1 MASNNKDEEMDK
13 SNETHKYFIDRLVE
27 AFEILGG
34 SQWATNQDTESNKA
48 QTREEIEE
56 VIFSNAFSAL
66 DIHQCADVS
75 DDEADSETLP
85 ATKHSQKPEKAKCNQ
100 RSKQKKNKRTRVAND
115 PDILDVP
122 LESYCLVDGPE
133 GIHAD
138 YKMALV
144 SVFVE
149 WWKLRNHVQTMWF
162 SVAYDDVNHAVAG
175 AVSEMAITMIKK
187 TALAVFVEFPAGF
200 DTYQAMTRDFSR
212 DELQDICSSHPEF
225 KEAFSFHTYQDLLEF
240 LEDFQKNRTGKP
252 TKRMQSRLS
261 LWDPNFDLQ
270 QATLA
275 EKVEWRRSYTINW
288 LYDLVNVFS
297 YIVIQEN
304 KISIKNR
311 PLETINW
318 SVKTPYH
325 RPSKLYGMECFAEFI
340 TTLAM
345 QKPGTKVQSQVL
357 PHHVFQLQCVV
368 DSFTASRGW
377 GPGIQ
382 KCYGHFTKEHPGKVS
397 PTDCLKLFLG
407 THDSGFLSGAEALS
421 NRLKEYQRTSRDQ
434 LASYRIAWMLLDRSR
449 VQFSNWL
456 GKSDGAFTSETPSRF
471 SNHTQNGLWE
481 YSPFLC
487 GVGLVDA
494 LGISYR
500 LSMLCWDTVL
510 EVIIML
516 RFQEPLVQKD
526 YMKQSDELLSFLTT
540 YGAPHGPHFSE
551 LSGRE
556 KTESDAR
563 RLERAKRYKHHDIEQ
578 VIGTHQDMRDALSLD
593 GNAIFRRK
601 SQLLVYHESGWDPAR
616 LIENRLESDCSLL
629 VSYATVWERDKLG
642 NSSER
647 DIFLRLYR
655 ENATRFNGAFA
666 NESVSSTPNANEIA
680 ASTQRL
686 GHSEYGPTGL
696 GQLRLAE
703 LDLINDICYQA
714 PLSAIDYTWL
724 TMKFMKIFDAVEER
738 LIEVRNPLYLQCILF
753 HKSARMAQLQIL
765 IRREMPGHKECLEV
779 LAKEMKKQSMSVE
792 QFMYWGRHDS
802 RILGALGS
810 ERIWCHEA
818 EVGAEKEQT
827 EVQ

>member
-1 MASNNKDEEMDK
+1 MNK

-34 SQWATNQDTESNKA
+34 SQWATNQDTEINKA

-66 DIHQCADVS
+66 DIHQCANVS

-149 WWKLRNHVQTMWF
+149 WWKLRNYVQTMWF
-162 SVAYDDVNHAVAG
+162 SVAYDDVNHTVAG

-212 DELQDICSSHPEF
+212 DELQDMFSSHPEF
-225 KEAFSFHTYQDLLEF
+225 KEVFSFHTYQDLLEF

-261 LWDPNFDLQ
+261 LWDPNLDLQ

-325 RPSKLYGMECFAEFI
+325 RPSKLYGMESFAEFI

-357 PHHVFQLQCVV
+357 PHHVFQLQCIV

-382 KCYGHFTKEHPGKVS
+382 KCYGRFTKEHPGKVL

-434 LASYRIAWMLLDRSR
+434 LASYRIAWMLLDR
-449 VQFSNWL
+449 W
-456 GKSDGAFTSETPSRF
+456 RF
-471 SNHTQNGLWE
+471 HKRNPVTVFQPYTEW
-481 YSPFLC
+481 
-487 GVGLVDA
+487 A
-494 LGISYR
+494 LGVQSIP
-500 LSMLCWDTVL
+500 
-510 EVIIML
+510 L
-516 RFQEPLVQKD
+516 RCR
-526 YMKQSDELLSFLTT
+526 
-540 YGAPHGPHFSE
+540 
-551 LSGRE
+551 SG
-556 KTESDAR
+556 
-563 RLERAKRYKHHDIEQ
+563 
-578 VIGTHQDMRDALSLD
+578 
-593 GNAIFRRK
+593 
-601 SQLLVYHESGWDPAR
+601 
-616 LIENRLESDCSLL
+616 
-629 VSYATVWERDKLG
+629 
-642 NSSER
+642 
-647 DIFLRLYR
+647 
-655 ENATRFNGAFA
+655 
-666 NESVSSTPNANEIA
+666 
-680 ASTQRL
+680 
-686 GHSEYGPTGL
+686 
-696 GQLRLAE
+696 
-703 LDLINDICYQA
+703 
-714 PLSAIDYTWL
+714 
-724 TMKFMKIFDAVEER
+724 
-738 LIEVRNPLYLQCILF
+738 
-753 HKSARMAQLQIL
+753 
-765 IRREMPGHKECLEV
+765 
-779 LAKEMKKQSMSVE
+779 
-792 QFMYWGRHDS
+792 
-802 RILGALGS
+802 
-810 ERIWCHEA
+810 
-818 EVGAEKEQT
+818 
-827 EVQ
+827 